1 MLEGEQQDLMA
12 LVGAWRLLSVRVTMC
27 DTKERWEPF
36 GPNPDGH
43 MVLEPGGRIMFLFTY
58 PDRMLPMSDAD
69 RVSLFNGMTAYTGRV
84 RLDGPGRFVTTVD
97 LAWNPAWTGEQLRFF
112 SIDKDRLTIRTPE
125 QTHPQHGNRLAI
137 GELVWVREVG

>member
-12 LVGAWRLLSVRVTMC
+12 LVGAWRLLSVGVTMC

-43 MVLEPGGRIMFLFTY
+43 MVLEPGGRIMFLFTH

-69 RVSLFNGMTAYTGRV
+69 QGKPVQRNDGVYRTGSFGWPRAFRHNG
-84 RLDGPGRFVTTVD
+84 
-97 LAWNPAWTGEQLRFF
+97 
-112 SIDKDRLTIRTPE
+112 
-125 QTHPQHGNRLAI
+125 
-137 GELVWVREVG
+137 